1 MDSILELVKNIS
13 LGEIFD
19 GIGGLFEQPSFLD
32 SLTDIIGKI
41 SYAFDSLSSITD
53 LNGLL
58 DVITKI
64 FG

>member
-19 GIGGLFEQPSFLD
+19 GIGGLFEQTSFLD

-41 SYAFDSLSSITD
+41 SYAFDSLGSISD

>member
-19 GIGGLFEQPSFLD
+19 GIGGLFEQPSFLE
-32 SLTDIIGKI
+32 SLTDIVGKI
-41 SYAFDSLSSITD
+41 SSVFDSLGSITD

>member
-41 SYAFDSLSSITD
+41 SYAFESLGSISD

>member
-41 SYAFDSLSSITD
+41 SYAFDSLGSISD

>member
-19 GIGGLFEQPSFLD
+19 GIGSLFEQPSFLD